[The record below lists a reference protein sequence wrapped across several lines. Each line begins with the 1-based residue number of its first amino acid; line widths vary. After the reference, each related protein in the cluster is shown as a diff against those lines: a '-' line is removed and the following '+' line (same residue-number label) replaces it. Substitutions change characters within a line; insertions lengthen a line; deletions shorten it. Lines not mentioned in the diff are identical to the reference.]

1 MQAYDPAL
9 SNSILDEAGY
19 PMGPD
24 GVRIGPDGKPMSYR
38 LFVRSDSPS
47 SVKAGEF
54 FRSYMQAIGID
65 AQVKTV
71 TEDALYELVGRG
83 EFDMFEW
90 GWVVEPDPDYQLSTF
105 TCAKRSYK
113 DGDDVF
119 ADLSDSFYCNPEF
132 DALYEAQSVET
143 DPAARAEI
151 VKQMQKM
158 LYDDVPYVVTDYYDN
173 LEAYRSDRFTGFVGQ
188 PEGSGSLLMQW
199 GYYSYV
205 NIEPVGSSPAPTT
218 DPTASPTGAPSPDA
232 GGGSTASGGAPV
244 LLIVGLIAAVVVIAV
259 LITLLMRQ
267 RRSVTAD
274 DR

>member
-1 MQAYDPAL
+1 
-9 SNSILDEAGY
+9 
-19 PMGPD
+19 
-24 GVRIGPDGKPMSYR
+24 
-38 LFVRSDSPS
+38 
-47 SVKAGEF
+47 
-54 FRSYMQAIGID
+54 
-65 AQVKTV
+65 
-71 TEDALYELVGRG
+71 
-83 EFDMFEW
+83 
-90 GWVVEPDPDYQLSTF
+90 
-105 TCAKRSYK
+105 
-113 DGDDVF
+113 
-119 ADLSDSFYCNPEF
+119 
-132 DALYEAQSVET
+132 
-143 DPAARAEI
+143 
-151 VKQMQKM
+151 MQKM
-158 LYDDVPYVVTDYYDN
+158 LYDDVPYVVTYYYDN

-274 DR
+274 DRE